1 MQISHAFQMLIN
13 GLLNKFG
20 RSYNK
25 LTYNIL
31 YGEQSETHGYLI
43 QFRIK
48 VFFRIGFRSHH
59 KLVQQYSHHRHF
71 RYRKQFRIK
80 NRMRFFY

>member
-13 GLLNKFG
+13 GLMNKFG

-31 YGEQSETHGYLI
+31 YCEQSETYGYLI
-43 QFRIK
+43 QFRIEF
-48 VFFRIGFRSHH
+48 FFRIGFRSHH
-59 KLVQQYSHHRHF
+59 KYVQQNSERRHF
-71 RYRKQFRIK
+71 RYRKSIAF
-80 NRMRFFY
+80 NCLE